1 MFIIF
6 TPMRKVCL
14 PKGSMFQMG
23 GNCEG
28 QIISCQAGVC
38 WITQEGDPQDY
49 LLEAGEKLTVERA
62 GLVVVQAITDGA
74 ICLETSPCLLNLTW
88 ARERFRDGAR

>member
-14 PKGSMFQMG
+14 PKGSMFRIE
-23 GNCEG
+23 GNRQG
-28 QIISCQAGVC
+28 QIILCQAGVC

-74 ICLETSPCLLNLTW
+74 ICLETGPCLLNLTW
-88 ARERFRDGAR
+88 VRERFRDGAR